1 MSDLTRSG
9 PLPQELE
16 GLLAWIAC
24 IADAR
29 PVEEYA
35 GYLEAAGFE
44 VTTIEPHNNALAEMA
59 RDVQGRLLGIEV
71 MVKLKK
77 LDLPGADFE
86 QAKQLA
92 RAAATAIQ
100 QGLLGYS
107 LIVAR
112 LHTREPAC
120 F

>member
-9 PLPQELE
+9 PLPQDLE
-16 GLLAWIAC
+16 GLFAWIAC

-35 GYLEAAGFE
+35 GYLEEAAFD

-59 RDVQGRLLGIEV
+59 RDVQGRLLGIEL
-71 MVKLKK
+71 MIKLKK

-86 QAKQLA
+86 QAKRLA
-92 RAAATAIQ
+92 RAAAKAIHE
-100 QGLLGYS
+100 GLLGYS
-107 LIVAR
+107 LIVAQ
-112 LHTREPAC
+112 LHAAESSC